1 MNVAAPLATEPR
13 RAASPYARRLAREKA
28 IALIELVGSGP
39 KGRIVASDVL
49 SCQTPVETLAN
60 EKHAPAPSITVITF
74 AAQVSLADLFQL
86 ARDAERVGLVFEVLD
101 AALRAARSAF
111 VSAEF
116 FDEPLIAL
124 ENESKQILLSQT
136 AGLSIGAERRL
147 RLDAMNADGDV
158 GGEMATASLRVLQ
171 ASRVTPVSLPLLP
184 GRELRFILVVDK
196 AAEQANAL
204 ICANSATVSETKAI
218 ELLEA
223 FVGALEQPLA
233 LMA

>member
-1 MNVAAPLATEPR
+1 MNVATSLAAESR

-28 IALIELVGSGP
+28 IALIDVIGSGP
-39 KGRIVASDVL
+39 MGRIVACDVL
-49 SCQTPVETLAN
+49 SYQAPVEALAQVV
-60 EKHAPAPSITVITF
+60 PAPTPAISTITF
-74 AAQVSLADLFQL
+74 AAEVSLADLFQL
-86 ARDAERVGLVFEVLD
+86 ARDAERVGLFIEVVD

-124 ENESKQILLSQT
+124 ETESKQILVSQT
-136 AGLSIGAERRL
+136 AGLSIRAERRL
-147 RLDAMNADGDV
+147 RLDAMDADGDFSD
-158 GGEMATASLRVLQ
+158 EMATASLRVLQ
-171 ASRVTPVSLPLLP
+171 ATRVAPVSLPLLP

-196 AAEQANAL
+196 AAEQANAM
-204 ICANSATVSETKAI
+204 ICANSATVSETKAT

-223 FVGALEQPLA
+223 FVVALEQPLA

>member
-13 RAASPYARRLAREKA
+13 RAASPYARRLARERA

-39 KGRIVASDVL
+39 KGRIVASDVR
-49 SCQTPVETLAN
+49 SYQAPVETLAR
-60 EKHAPAPSITVITF
+60 EKHAPAPTHTVITF
-74 AAQVSLADLFQL
+74 AAELSLADLFQL
-86 ARDAERVGLVFEVLD
+86 ARDAERVGLVIEVVD

-111 VSAEF
+111 VSAGS

-124 ENESKQILLSQT
+124 ETEGKQILVSQT
-136 AGLSIGAERRL
+136 AGLSMGAERRS
-147 RLDAMNADGDV
+147 RLDAIDADRDV
-158 GGEMATASLRVLQ
+158 GNEMATASLRVLR
-171 ASRVTPVSLPLLP
+171 AARVAPVSLPLLP
-184 GRELRFILVVDK
+184 GRELRFILVVDE

-204 ICANSATVSETKAI
+204 ICANSATVSETKAL

-223 FVGALEQPLA
+223 FVVALEQPLA